1 MGIRKPQE
9 AKIRHITIEGI
20 PLEYVQRNVKR
31 IRLVVYAS
39 TGVVC
44 LIAPVRA
51 SEEEVLRFAASKL
64 EWIKKHRQ
72 RILAR
77 GNPEELLY
85 SDGEAHYF
93 QGKRYIL
100 KITGVP
106 GRGFVRPAGDD
117 VLEMGIK
124 PGTSKE
130 KRQKAL
136 ESFYRRELEKAA
148 AEVAAKWEKRAGVK
162 AGGIIIRKMKSRWGS
177 YRIRDRV
184 ITLNLELSKKPPEC
198 LEYVVVHELLHYYT
212 RFHDA
217 GFKLRLGIL
226 LPGWKRIKE
235 KLNTFPAGH
244 SDWEC

>member
-9 AKIRHITIEGI
+9 TKIRHITIEGV

-39 TGVVC
+39 TGVVH
-44 LIAPVRA
+44 LIAPLKTVDEKA
-51 SEEEVLRFAASKL
+51 FEFAASKL

-77 GNPEELLY
+77 SNPEELLY
-85 SDGEAHYF
+85 SDGETHYF
-93 QGKRYIL
+93 QGMRYVL
-100 KITGVP
+100 KIKEVP
-106 GRGFVRPAGDD
+106 GRGFVRTAGDD
-117 VLEMGIK
+117 VMEMGLR

-136 ESFYRRELEKAA
+136 ERFYRRELEKAA
-148 AEVAAKWEKRAGVK
+148 AEVAVKWEKKTGVK
-162 AGGIIIRKMKSRWGS
+162 AGGITVRKMKSRWGS
-177 YRIRDRV
+177 YRIRDRM
-184 ITLNLELSKKPPEC
+184 ITLNLELAKKPPEC

-217 GFKLRLGIL
+217 GFKSRLGKL
-226 LPGWKRIKE
+226 LPGWKRLKE
-235 KLNTFPAGH
+235 KLNSFPAGH
-244 SDWEC
+244 MDWEC